1 MGWQS
6 RLQSSKINA
15 GAIGDR
21 PTLDIIYTNRVQP
34 QLDRQ
39 QNSIKNIMK
48 TNNRAHLEKL
58 LQERNERPEK
68 MAEIDAEIN
77 AAFSQTH
84 TIMVIDMSG
93 FSRTT
98 VRYGIIHFLAMIHRM
113 HAIVKPII
121 AECAGTVIK
130 EEADNIFAV
139 FPDVKS
145 AVQAAIDSLKQ
156 TAAVNTTLPPEMD
169 IYLCIG
175 IGCGEVLMLEGE
187 DMYGSE
193 FNLASK
199 LGEDLAERGEILL
212 TDSAFEKFEGKKEDW
227 ERVDFSISG
236 LDLVA
241 YKQVQSD

>member
-1 MGWQS
+1 
-6 RLQSSKINA
+6 
-15 GAIGDR
+15 
-21 PTLDIIYTNRVQP
+21 
-34 QLDRQ
+34 
-39 QNSIKNIMK
+39 MK
-48 TNNRAHLEKL
+48 TNNRVYLEKL

-77 AAFSQTH
+77 ANFRQTH
-84 TIMVIDMSG
+84 AILVMDMSG

-113 HAIVKPII
+113 HAIVKPVI
-121 AECAGTVIK
+121 AEYGGTVVK

-145 AVQAAIDSLKQ
+145 AVKAAINSLKH
-156 TAAVNTTLPPEMD
+156 TGAVNTTLPPEMD

-175 IGCGEVLMLEGE
+175 IGYGEVLMLEGE

-199 LGEDLAERGEILL
+199 LGEDLAEQGEILL
-212 TDSAFEKFEGKKEDW
+212 TSAAFEKFEGKKEDW
-227 ERVDFSISG
+227 QRVEFAISG
-236 LDLVA
+236 LELVA
-241 YKQVQSD
+241 YKQVRSA

>member
-1 MGWQS
+1 
-6 RLQSSKINA
+6 
-15 GAIGDR
+15 
-21 PTLDIIYTNRVQP
+21 
-34 QLDRQ
+34 
-39 QNSIKNIMK
+39 MK
-48 TNNRAHLEKL
+48 TNNRANLESL
-58 LQERNERPEK
+58 LQERNEHPER
-68 MAEIDAEIN
+68 MAEIDAKIN
-77 AAFSQTH
+77 ETFRQNYA
-84 TIMVIDMSG
+84 ILVMDMSG

-113 HAIVKPII
+113 QGIVKPII
-121 AECAGTVIK
+121 SECGGTVVK

-145 AVQAAIDSLKQ
+145 AVEAAIDSLKQ

-175 IGCGEVLMLEGE
+175 IGCGDVLMLEGE

-212 TDSAFEKFEGKKEDW
+212 TSAAFEKLEGDKQDW
-227 ERVDFSISG
+227 QKMELSISG
-236 LDLVA
+236 LELVA
-241 YKQVQSD
+241 YKRLEST

>member
-1 MGWQS
+1 
-6 RLQSSKINA
+6 
-15 GAIGDR
+15 
-21 PTLDIIYTNRVQP
+21 
-34 QLDRQ
+34 
-39 QNSIKNIMK
+39 MK
-48 TNNRAHLEKL
+48 TNNRAYLQKL

-77 AAFSQTH
+77 ANFRQTH
-84 TIMVIDMSG
+84 AILVMDMSG

-113 HAIVKPII
+113 HAIVKPVI
-121 AECAGTVIK
+121 AEYGGTEVK

-145 AVQAAIDSLKQ
+145 AVKAAINSLKH
-156 TAAVNTTLPPEMD
+156 TGAVNTTLPPEMD

-175 IGCGEVLMLEGE
+175 IGYGEVLMLEGE

-199 LGEDLAERGEILL
+199 LGEDLAEGGEILL
-212 TDSAFEKFEGKKEDW
+212 TSAAFEKFEGKKEDW
-227 ERVDFSISG
+227 QRVEFAISG
-236 LDLVA
+236 LELVA
-241 YKQVQSD
+241 YKQVRSA

>member
-1 MGWQS
+1 
-6 RLQSSKINA
+6 
-15 GAIGDR
+15 
-21 PTLDIIYTNRVQP
+21 
-34 QLDRQ
+34 
-39 QNSIKNIMK
+39 MK
-48 TNNRAHLEKL
+48 TNNRANLQKL
-58 LQERNERPEK
+58 LQQRNERPEK
-68 MAEIDAEIN
+68 TAEIDAEIN
-77 AAFSQTH
+77 ATFCQTH
-84 TIMVIDMSG
+84 AILVIDMSG

-113 HAIVKPII
+113 QAIVKPII
-121 AECAGTVIK
+121 AEGGGTVVK

-139 FPDVKS
+139 FPNVKS
-145 AVQAAIDSLKQ
+145 AVNSALDSLKQ

-175 IGCGEVLMLEGE
+175 IGCGDILMLEGE

-212 TDSAFEKFEGKKEDW
+212 TSAAFENLEGDKQDW

-236 LDLVA
+236 LELVA
-241 YKQVQSD
+241 YKRVQPA

>member
-1 MGWQS
+1 
-6 RLQSSKINA
+6 
-15 GAIGDR
+15 
-21 PTLDIIYTNRVQP
+21 
-34 QLDRQ
+34 
-39 QNSIKNIMK
+39 MK
-48 TNNRAHLEKL
+48 TNNRANLESL
-58 LQERNERPEK
+58 LQERNEHPEK
-68 MAEIDAEIN
+68 MAEIDAKIN
-77 AAFSQTH
+77 ETFRQNYA
-84 TIMVIDMSG
+84 ILVMDMSG

-113 HAIVKPII
+113 QGIVKPII
-121 AECAGTVIK
+121 SECGGTVVK

-145 AVQAAIDSLKQ
+145 AVEAAIDSLKQ

-175 IGCGEVLMLEGE
+175 IGCGDVLMLEGE

-212 TDSAFEKFEGKKEDW
+212 TSAAFEKLEGDKQDW
-227 ERVDFSISG
+227 QKMELSISG
-236 LDLVA
+236 LELVA
-241 YKQVQSD
+241 YKRWEST

>member
-1 MGWQS
+1 
-6 RLQSSKINA
+6 
-15 GAIGDR
+15 
-21 PTLDIIYTNRVQP
+21 
-34 QLDRQ
+34 
-39 QNSIKNIMK
+39 MK
-48 TNNRAHLEKL
+48 TNNRTCLQKL
-58 LQERNERPEK
+58 LQERNEHPER
-68 MAEIDAEIN
+68 MAEIDEKIN
-77 AAFSQTH
+77 ATFRQTH
-84 TIMVIDMSG
+84 AILVMDMSG

-113 HAIVKPII
+113 HVIVKPII
-121 AECAGTVIK
+121 SEGGGTVVK

-145 AVQAAIDSLKQ
+145 AVEAAIDSLKQ

-175 IGCGEVLMLEGE
+175 IGCGDVLMLEGE

-212 TDSAFEKFEGKKEDW
+212 TSAAFEKFEGDKQEW
-227 ERVDFSISG
+227 EGVEFSVSG
-236 LDLVA
+236 LELVA
-241 YKQVQSD
+241 YKRVQSA